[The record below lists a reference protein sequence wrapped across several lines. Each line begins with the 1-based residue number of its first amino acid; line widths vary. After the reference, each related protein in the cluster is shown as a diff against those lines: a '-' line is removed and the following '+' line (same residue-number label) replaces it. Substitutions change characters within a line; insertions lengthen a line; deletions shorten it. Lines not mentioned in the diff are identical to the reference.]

1 METQEIELDG
11 KKINIVIKLNGEYP
25 TDIDSDDNYSQDNII
40 NNGEIHE

>member
-25 TDIDSDDNYSQDNII
+25 TDIDPDDSYNQDNNV
-40 NNGEIHE
+40 NNGEKNE

>member
-11 KKINIVIKLNGEYP
+11 KKIDIVIKLNGEYP
-25 TDIDSDDNYSQDNII
+25 TDIDTDDNYGKDNNI

>member
-25 TDIDSDDNYSQDNII
+25 TDIDPDDNYSQDNNI
-40 NNGEIHE
+40 NNGEMHE

>member
-25 TDIDSDDNYSQDNII
+25 TDIDTDDNNAQDNNM
-40 NNGEIHE
+40 NNGEKHE